1 MKKQTL
7 LDHNQL
13 IFSLVER
20 LRDDVQDYATALAKS
35 REEKTW
41 DYMSYIKDGDKSKS
55 KTAIKRKIIDLK
67 QELEKLSKEL

>member
-1 MKKQTL
+1 MW
-7 LDHNQL
+7 
-13 IFSLVER
+13 
-20 LRDDVQDYATALAKS
+20 DYSTALTKS